1 MIQVPLEEQNKS
13 KMVGFSESVLN
24 CIKEIPKVAM
34 SLVDKAK
41 QLFNRIPEMLRAT
54 PSFVTVV
61 KAAIPGEAYQIILTD
76 E

>member
-1 MIQVPLEEQNKS
+1 
-13 KMVGFSESVLN
+13 MVGFSESVLN

-61 KAAIPGEAYQIILTD
+61 KAAIPGEA
-76 E
+76 